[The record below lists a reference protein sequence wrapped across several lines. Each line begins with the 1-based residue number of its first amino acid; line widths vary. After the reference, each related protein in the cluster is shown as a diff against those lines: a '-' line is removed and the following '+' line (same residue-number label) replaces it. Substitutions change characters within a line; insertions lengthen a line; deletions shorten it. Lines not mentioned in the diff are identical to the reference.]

1 MNMQSEQ
8 INELATALAI
18 AQGAMQNA
26 FMNKVN
32 PHFKSK
38 YADLSSVLDA
48 IRAPLSSNGLSI
60 VQTMVCDDRGMLL
73 KTTLLHSSGQ
83 FVSSEYPLPGLG
95 AKAHEIGSALTYG
108 RRYSIAA
115 MICNSADEDDDGNA
129 VMAKST
135 TELPKKDAKPIYTKL
150 QKELDE
156 QETRAELH
164 HWMREN
170 AERIK
175 VLPEDWQQIL
185 RLRCQELMIDLQN
198 KEPKIEWTDE
208 ENPA

>member
-1 MNMQSEQ
+1 MMSSE

-18 AQGAMQNA
+18 AQGATQNA
-26 FMNKVN
+26 FMNRVN

-48 IRAPLSSNGLSI
+48 IRLPLSSNGLSI
-60 VQTMVCDDRGMLL
+60 VQTMQTNEYGMFLQ
-73 KTTLLHSSGQ
+73 TTLMHSSGQ
-83 FVSSEYPLPGLG
+83 YITSEYPLPGPN

-115 MICNSADEDDDGNA
+115 LICNSADEDDDGNSA
-129 VMAKST
+129 MADKPT
-135 TELPKKDAKPIYTKL
+135 MLPKKDAKGIYTKL
-150 QKELDE
+150 QKEVDE
-156 QETRAELH
+156 QETRAELI

-175 VLPEDWQQIL
+175 VLPEDWSDIL
-185 RLRCQELMIDLQN
+185 RLRCQELMLDLQN
-198 KEPKIEWTDE
+198 KEPKITWEDDGE
-208 ENPA
+208 KSA